1 MRKLDA
7 AGITAFALAAKETWV
22 LQQLSTH
29 FMMDKSLDAKGVV
42 EKLNSGDL
50 KFKDMKNFQNIFR
63 LLDLAVKYGPDK
75 PLEVDWETCENM
87 LANGE
92 AAIIHMGDWCQS
104 TLDSFNPDANL
115 AFLPCPVSDNA
126 DDVTLLSSCNWTYIV
141 NKDSENLD
149 LAKEYC
155 EYILTSEKDQNWM
168 CDGVGAVPGVKTD
181 LRYRVLWP
189 TMRPHT

>member
-1 MRKLDA
+1 
-7 AGITAFALAAKETWV
+7 
-22 LQQLSTH
+22 
-29 FMMDKSLDAKGVV
+29 MMDKSLDAKGVV

-115 AFLPCPVSDNA
+115 
-126 DDVTLLSSCNWTYIV
+126 
-141 NKDSENLD
+141 
-149 LAKEYC
+149 
-155 EYILTSEKDQNWM
+155 
-168 CDGVGAVPGVKTD
+168 
-181 LRYRVLWP
+181 
-189 TMRPHT
+189 